1 MKILRTPSENFLN
14 LKDYSF
20 KENYIE
26 YSIKL
31 DSDNLNV
38 RMHYLDENKDSDD
51 IVLLLHGEPT
61 WSYLYRHMI
70 PILVK
75 AGKRVIAPDLIGFGK
90 SDKFESK
97 HDYSYK
103 HHVDVDPTYL
113 QEVIGDFMNNN
124 DDQEIKAVVAQL
136 IKDGHEEGINNNLVY
151 RPWGNFISLAESF
164 NWKVKRIEIKVG
176 ASISLQLHKKRS
188 EHWIIVEGNAK
199 IEIDGQISFLG
210 KNEGTYI
217 PLGSKHRLSNPGK
230 IKLILIEVQSG
241 SYVGELS
248 LIHI

>member
-26 YSIKL
+26 FSIKL
-31 DSDNLNV
+31 DSDNLNA

-90 SDKFESK
+90 SDKLPTREQ
-97 HDYSYK
+97 YTYER
-103 HHVDVDPTYL
+103 HVEWTHNIIKML
-113 QEVIGDFMNNN
+113 NLDF
-124 DDQEIKAVVAQL
+124 I
-136 IKDGHEEGINNNLVY
+136 LV
-151 RPWGNFISLAESF
+151 R
-164 NWKVKRIEIKVG
+164 
-176 ASISLQLHKKRS
+176 
-188 EHWIIVEGNAK
+188 
-199 IEIDGQISFLG
+199 
-210 KNEGTYI
+210 
-217 PLGSKHRLSNPGK
+217 
-230 IKLILIEVQSG
+230 
-241 SYVGELS
+241 
-248 LIHI
+248 